1 MRKAGWFCRAFIV
14 KSEAIRTHQRPKA
27 NGSDMKQKKCKA
39 KGCGVVFSPAR
50 PMQCVCSP
58 NCAALLAR
66 AKKEQADAKKARDQR
81 RQDKAKREKLKTR
94 SDWMKEAQ
102 REFNKYIRFRDRG
115 LSCICCGLPLGG
127 NPVGGDYDAGH
138 YRSTGSAPHLR
149 SDERNCHAQRKQC
162 NRYGAGRAVD
172 YRIGLIARIG
182 SEAVYSLESDQ
193 SPKHY
198 TIEDLKHIRDTY
210 RAKANELSKSIEK
223 TN

>member
-1 MRKAGWFCRAFIV
+1 
-14 KSEAIRTHQRPKA
+14 
-27 NGSDMKQKKCKA
+27 MKPKKCKA

-50 PMQCVCSP
+50 PFQCWCSP
-58 NCAALLAR
+58 DCAVLIAR
-66 AKKEQADAKKARDQR
+66 EKKEQNDAKQAREQR

-102 REFNKYIRFRDRG
+102 REFNKYIRLRDRG
-115 LSCICCGLPLGG
+115 LSCICCGLHLGG
-127 NPVGGDYDAGH
+127 NSVGGDYDAGH

-149 SDERNCHAQRKQC
+149 FDERNCHAQRKQS

-182 SEAVYSLESDQ
+182 SEAVDSLECDQ
-193 SPKHY
+193 APKHY

-210 RAKANELSKSIEK
+210 RAKANDLSKSIEK

>member
-1 MRKAGWFCRAFIV
+1 MTKTEKQHKA
-14 KSEAIRTHQRPKA
+14 
-27 NGSDMKQKKCKA
+27 KKCKA
-39 KGCGVVFSPAR
+39 KGCGVLFTPQRS
-50 PMQCVCSP
+50 MQSVCSP
-58 NCAALLAR
+58 VCGLNVAR
-66 AKKEQADAKKARDQR
+66 AKREQAETKARQEQR
-81 RQDKAKREKLKTR
+81 KADREKRDRLKTR

-149 SDERNCHAQRKQC
+149 FDERNCHAQRKQC

-182 SEAVYSLESDQ
+182 SEAVDSLESDQ

-198 TIEDLKHIRDTY
+198 TIDDLKQIRDTY
-210 RAKANELSKSIEK
+210 RAKCKELEK
-223 TN
+223 A